1 MIKKEWLFKRLQN
14 IENKIKSEDKKESEL
29 IKNTL
34 YDLLVYILCNAERII
49 ISSEDQTNFLKAIAL
64 LKKNDL
70 KHEN

>member
-1 MIKKEWLFKRLQN
+1 MFFSIDD
-14 IENKIKSEDKKESEL
+14 KSVVKSVDLLEEFG
-29 IKNTL
+29 TL
-34 YDLLVYILCNAERII
+34 YDLLVYILGNAERII